1 MSKWVKLI
9 CLLLAVLMVIGTFVG
24 VLLTVLR

>member
-9 CLLLAVLMVIGTFVG
+9 CLLLAILMVLGTFVG